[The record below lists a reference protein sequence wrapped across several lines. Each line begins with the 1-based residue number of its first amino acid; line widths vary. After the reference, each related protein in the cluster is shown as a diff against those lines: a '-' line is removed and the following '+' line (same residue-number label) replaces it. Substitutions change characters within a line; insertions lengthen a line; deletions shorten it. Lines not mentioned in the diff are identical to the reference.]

1 MLRVRLCKVL
11 VVVTCIFFFGCGVGL
26 VRFVGGLDF
35 LCVGIVFFFFLV
47 TVHVLYGTV
56 YMTVYRIKLISRE
69 GLGRVVHVGDGCSA
83 VPVRRHA
90 HRRVDGHRK
99 SD

>member
-1 MLRVRLCKVL
+1 MR
-11 VVVTCIFFFGCGVGL
+11 FG
-26 VRFVGGLDF
+26 GGLDF
-35 LCVGIVFFFFLV
+35 LCVGIDFVFLWSR
-47 TVHVLYGTV
+47 YMYCGTV

-90 HRRVDGHRK
+90 HRRVDGHRIDAARRIAADRVDTILHVEL
-99 SD
+99 ST

>member
-1 MLRVRLCKVL
+1 MVL
-11 VVVTCIFFFGCGVGL
+11 VLCVLLVALIFFVSVLF
-26 VRFVGGLDF
+26 
-35 LCVGIVFFFFLV
+35 FFFFLV

-90 HRRVDGHRK
+90 HRRVDGHRIDAARRIAADRVDTILHVEL
-99 SD
+99 ST